1 MKDYLKMSDVFPGG
15 VCVGTEE
22 WMNGWFEVR
31 HVGGPSI
38 DESCD
43 GGYSERDANY
53 VAHAINS
60 HDELVEEVERLRST
74 LQQCVDALYIADKF
88 CGNHTAAECG
98 DEIAIPISDALV
110 AASKIVAPPN
120 LGVTND

>member
-1 MKDYLKMSDVFPGG
+1 MKEYLKMSDVFPGG

-31 HVGGPSI
+31 HAGGTSI

-60 HDELVEEVERLRST
+60 HDELVSKLDCAESTIYEVER
-74 LQQCVDALYIADKF
+74 ALSEMQRNGAYGLDDVIAEV
-88 CGNHTAAECG
+88 ECC
-98 DEIAIPISDALV
+98 IKRLSQ
-110 AASKIVAPPN
+110 
-120 LGVTND
+120 

>member
-1 MKDYLKMSDVFPGG
+1 MKEYLKMSDVFPDG
-15 VCVGTEE
+15 VYVGTEE

-31 HVGGPSI
+31 HVGGSSI

-60 HDELVEEVERLRST
+60 HDELV
-74 LQQCVDALYIADKF
+74 ALV
-88 CGNHTAAECG
+88 G
-98 DEIAIPISDALV
+98 DLV
-110 AASKIVAPPN
+110 AAIAIAKCALEDCYDVTEYPANGSSQCDRAIAVAEMAIYKAK
-120 LGVTND
+120 GA